1 CGPACAAPPG
11 VAGQGEGSRAPNDG
25 DPNGPQRPGSGSEEM
40 QVRAFVRSDSR
51 SAQLSTPI
59 VTVARMMAE
68 QAVRVLPVADGERF
82 VGLVTD
88 WDISCR
94 AVIDGMDLE
103 RATVRDVMPDGQPRC
118 TGNTELE
125 QAVAMLDSAHAYG

>member
-1 CGPACAAPPG
+1 
-11 VAGQGEGSRAPNDG
+11 
-25 DPNGPQRPGSGSEEM
+25 M

-125 QAVAMLDSAHAYG
+125 QAVAMLDSAHAYGLTVYDSDDSLLGWVHRHDIASQAAA